1 MPKKTKKKLSKA
13 DAAKEKF
20 LVQARAAFAF
30 LERDFGFQEE
40 PIPLDEKPFLNQF
53 AVWYASPTTR
63 IVVEGIN
70 WGTNTRVALG
80 RAGSVSQFE
89 NYDFGDL
96 LAVRAAKGGET
107 KQSVSGE
114 QLEQLRQYAALLP
127 ETAAEF
133 LRGDHSIFPELE
145 ARVELRRRAMS
156 RKQQPSL
163 NEVAEACRILGR
175 VSQSE
180 DDTPTAL
187 TYYERSLSTLLEIK
201 KMLSGFQWQDTT
213 EIDDLDA
220 QIDEMRDLISKL
232 EK

>member
-20 LVQARAAFAF
+20 LDQARAAFAF

-40 PIPLDEKPFLNQF
+40 PIPLAEKPYLNQF
-53 AVWYASPTTR
+53 AVWYASSTTR

-96 LAVRAAKGGET
+96 LAIRATAEQT
-107 KQSVSGE
+107 EQSVSGE

-163 NEVAEACRILGR
+163 NEVAEACRVLGR

-180 DDTPTAL
+180 DDTSTAL

-220 QIDEMRDLISKL
+220 QIDEMRDSISKL